1 METKTVTVPDIG
13 CGGRERTIQNELDAM
28 SGVQTVA
35 GDVDS
40 KQITVSYDSPAS
52 WEAIKAKLVEIEY
65 PAAE

>member
-13 CGGRERTIQNELDAM
+13 CGGCVRTIQNELGEM
-28 SGVQTVA
+28 SGVQSVA